1 MLRTL
6 FSVIAV
12 VLVGAMAV
20 LLYNNNVG
28 QVKTTVENAVTAG
41 GVPPAQPEPLKPIQP
56 VPPPAPVQPPVIE
69 VQPTPVAPAPVPVVE
84 KKVVQEPVRRTHVVQ
99 PGDTLSAISRKY
111 YNTPDYYGKIA
122 SFNGLKARDHIR
134 VRQVLLL
141 PDLPVMA
148 EKQIDDEVPVETVNA
163 GNQDFEPQPP
173 TLNIT
178 VPRPKN

>member
-20 LLYNNNVG
+20 LLYTNNVG
-28 QVKTTVENAVTAG
+28 QVKTTVDNAVTAAG
-41 GVPPAQPEPLKPIQP
+41 TPPPQPEPVLPIQP
-56 VPPPAPVQPPVIE
+56 VQPAPQPVVQPLPVVETQPAPVTPL
-69 VQPTPVAPAPVPVVE
+69 PVAE
-84 KKVVQEPVRRTHVVQ
+84 KKAEPIRRTHVVQ
-99 PGDTLSAISRKY
+99 AGDTLSGISRKY
-111 YNTPDYYGKIA
+111 YNTPDYYSKIA
-122 SFNGLKARDHIR
+122 SFNGLKAKDHIR

-148 EKQIDDEVPVETVNA
+148 DKEVMDQEHVETVNA
-163 GNQDFEPQPP
+163 GSQDFEPQPP

-178 VPRPKN
+178 VPRTK